1 MTMGNDVRNCND
13 NGNGVHRL
21 HASFVSSYKKIWQ
34 KERINSEDRDGAT
47 DLTIIM
53 AEQQIERGKSH
64 LVLCFRVLSR
74 SRCICIK

>member
-1 MTMGNDVRNCND
+1 MTFGIVMTMAMVFIDCMPPLCPVI
-13 NGNGVHRL
+13 
-21 HASFVSSYKKIWQ
+21 KQIWQ

-53 AEQQIERGKSH
+53 VEQQIERGKSH

>member
-1 MTMGNDVRNCND
+1 MTFGIVMTMVMVFIDCMPPLRPVI
-13 NGNGVHRL
+13 
-21 HASFVSSYKKIWQ
+21 KQIWQ

-53 AEQQIERGKSH
+53 AEQQIVRGKSH